1 MMLHDFMTFVVAMLC
16 VWAAIS
22 PKVPTGIFGA
32 LGLGV
37 LATSALISMDDS
49 ANPYLVTDAML
60 GGLGLVGMTVFY
72 RVRHRKPAGDAS
84 GPPSAHEL
92 DESHQV
98 HIVGGKGG
106 S

>member
-1 MMLHDFMTFVVAMLC
+1 MLHDVVTFCVAMLC

-37 LATSALISMDDS
+37 LAATALISMDDS
-49 ANPYLVTDAML
+49 ANPYMVTDALL
-60 GGLGLVGMTVFY
+60 GGLGLVGMTAFY
-72 RVRHRKPAGDAS
+72 RARHHKPAGDSLA
-84 GPPSAHEL
+84 PPSDAGEL
-92 DESHQV
+92 DESHHV
-98 HIVGGKGG
+98 HIIGGKGG